1 MLSRTLVLK
10 VAELPAFKHWIKHSR
25 LTQGLIKRFIA
36 GEDLE
41 TALRITRQLN
51 QEGFLVA
58 LDYLGEDTHRIEDA
72 EYAAEQYITLL
83 EQIHKSGVNSCI
95 SIKLTQ
101 LGLDLGDTIARRN
114 LEKVLAASREL
125 NNFVWVDMESSKHT
139 QAILDLFCELYPR
152 YPHSGTVLQSYLYR
166 TPQDLERLI
175 ALGARI
181 RLVKGAYAE
190 PKEVAYPDKRSVDRQ
205 FKIQMEMLLE
215 KGNEPAIATHD
226 TRLIS
231 HAKHHAA
238 ELGLS
243 RTQFEFQLLYGISRE
258 LQKRLVAEGYRT
270 LIYVPYGE
278 QWYPYFS
285 RRLAE
290 RPANLYF
297 ILRSLFRK

>member
-10 VAELPAFKHWIKHSR
+10 VAELPAFKRWIKHSR

-58 LDYLGEDTHRIEDA
+58 LDYLGEDTHRVEDA

-114 LEKVLAASREL
+114 LEKVLAAAREL

-139 QAILDLFCELYPR
+139 QAILDLFCELYPH

-205 FKIQMEMLLE
+205 FKIQMERLLE

-231 HAKHHAA
+231 HAKRYAA
-238 ELGLS
+238 ELGLGK
-243 RTQFEFQLLYGISRE
+243 TQFEFQLLYGISRE

-285 RRLAE
+285 RRIAE

>member
-58 LDYLGEDTHRIEDA
+58 LDYLGEDTRREEDA
-72 EYAAEQYITLL
+72 NYAAEQYITLL
-83 EQIHKSGVNSCI
+83 EQIHKNGVNSCI

-101 LGLDLGDTIARRN
+101 LGLDLGDAIACRN
-114 LEKVLAASREL
+114 LEKVLIAAREF

-152 YPHSGTVLQSYLYR
+152 YPYSGTVLQSYLYR

-205 FKIQMEMLLE
+205 FKIQMERLLE
-215 KGNEPAIATHD
+215 KGKEPAIATHD

-231 HAKHHAA
+231 HAKRYAA

-243 RTQFEFQLLYGISRE
+243 KTQFEFQLLYGISRE

>member
-10 VAELPAFKHWIKHSR
+10 VAELPAFKRWIKHSR

-58 LDYLGEDTHRIEDA
+58 LDYLGEDTHRVEDA

-114 LEKVLAASREL
+114 LEKVLAAAREL

-139 QAILDLFCELYPR
+139 QAILDLFCELYTH

-205 FKIQMEMLLE
+205 FKIQMELLLK

-231 HAKHHAA
+231 HAKRYAA
-238 ELGLS
+238 ELGLGK
-243 RTQFEFQLLYGISRE
+243 TQFEFQLLYGISRE

>member
-10 VAELPAFKHWIKHSR
+10 IAEQPAFKNWIKRSR
-25 LTQGLIKRFIA
+25 LTQGLIRRFIA

-51 QEGFLVA
+51 QEDFLVA
-58 LDYLGEDTHRIEDA
+58 LDYLGEDTRREEDA
-72 EYAAEQYITLL
+72 NYAAEQYITLL
-83 EQIHKSGVNSCI
+83 EQIHKNGVNSCI

-101 LGLDLGDTIARRN
+101 LGLDVGDAIARRN
-114 LEKVLAASREL
+114 LEKVLIAAREF

-205 FKIQMEMLLE
+205 FKIQMERLLE

-231 HAKHHAA
+231 HAKRYAA

-243 RTQFEFQLLYGISRE
+243 KTQFEFQLLYGISRE

>member
-10 VAELPAFKHWIKHSR
+10 VAELPAFKRWIKHSR

-58 LDYLGEDTHRIEDA
+58 LDYLGEDTHRVEDA
-72 EYAAEQYITLL
+72 EYAGEQYITLL

-114 LEKVLAASREL
+114 LEKVLAAAREL

-139 QAILDLFCELYPR
+139 QAILDLFCELYPH

-258 LQKRLVAEGYRT
+258 LQKRSVAEGYRT

>member
-1 MLSRTLVLK
+1 MLSRALVLR
-10 VAELPAFKHWIKHSR
+10 VAELPAFKHWIRHSR
-25 LTQGLIKRFIA
+25 MTQGLVRRFIA

-41 TALRITRQLN
+41 TAIQITHQLN
-51 QEGFLVA
+51 KEGFLVA
-58 LDYLGEDTHRIEDA
+58 LDYLGEDTHRVEDA
-72 EYAAEQYITLL
+72 EQAACQYITLL
-83 EQIHKSGVNSCI
+83 ERIAQSGVDSCI

-101 LGLDLGDTIARRN
+101 LGLDLGYDIARRN
-114 LEKVLAASREL
+114 LEKVLAAAQSL

-139 QAILDLFCELYPR
+139 QLILDLFCELYPR
-152 YPHSGTVLQSYLYR
+152 YPNSGTVLQSYLYR

-175 ALGARI
+175 TLGARV

-190 PKEVAYPDKRSVDRQ
+190 PKEVAYPDKKSVDHQ
-205 FKIQMEMLLE
+205 FKVQMELLME
-215 KGNEPAIATHD
+215 KGKEPAIATHD
-226 TRLIS
+226 VRLIN
-231 HAKHHAA
+231 HAKRYAT
-238 ELGLS
+238 ELGLQKS
-243 RTQFEFQLLYGISRE
+243 QYEFQLLYGISRE
-258 LQKRLVAEGYRT
+258 LQRQLLAEGHRT

>member
-101 LGLDLGDTIARRN
+101 LGLDLGDAIARRN

-139 QAILDLFCELYPR
+139 QEILDLFCELYPR

-175 ALGARI
+175 SLGARI

-231 HAKHHAA
+231 DAKRYAA

-243 RTQFEFQLLYGISRE
+243 KTQFEFQLLYGISRE

>member
-10 VAELPAFKHWIKHSR
+10 IAELPAFKHWIKHSR

-41 TALRITRQLN
+41 TAIRVARQLN

-58 LDYLGEDTHRIEDA
+58 LDYLGEDTHRVEDA

-101 LGLDLGDTIARRN
+101 LGLDLGDDTARRN
-114 LEKVLAASREL
+114 LEKVLAAAREL
-125 NNFVWVDMESSKHT
+125 DNFVWVDMESSKHT
-139 QAILDLFCELYPR
+139 QAILDLFCEMYPN
-152 YPHSGTVLQSYLYR
+152 YPNSGTVLQSYLYR
-166 TPQDLERLI
+166 TPQDLERLL
-175 ALGARI
+175 AMGARI

-190 PKEVAYPDKRSVDRQ
+190 PKEIAYPDKRSVDRE
-205 FKIQMEMLLE
+205 FKTQMEQLLE
-215 KGNEPAIATHD
+215 RGKEPAIATHD
-226 TRLIS
+226 TRLIN
-231 HAKHHAA
+231 HAKRYAA
-238 ELGLS
+238 ELGLDK
-243 RTQFEFQLLYGISRE
+243 TQFEFQLLYGISRE

>member
-58 LDYLGEDTHRIEDA
+58 LDYLGEDTHRVEDA
-72 EYAAEQYITLL
+72 EYAAEQYIALL

-101 LGLDLGDTIARRN
+101 LGLDLGHAIARRN
-114 LEKVLAASREL
+114 LERVLEAAREL
-125 NNFVWVDMESSKHT
+125 DNFVWVDMESSKHT
-139 QAILDLFCELYPR
+139 QAILDLFCELFPR
-152 YPHSGTVLQSYLYR
+152 YPNSGTVLQSYLYR
-166 TPQDLERLI
+166 TPEDLERLLN
-175 ALGARI
+175 LGARV

-205 FKIQMEMLLE
+205 FKIQMEQLLE
-215 KGNEPAIATHD
+215 RGKEPAIATHD

-231 HAKHHAA
+231 HAKHYAT
-238 ELGLS
+238 ELGLGKS
-243 RTQFEFQLLYGISRE
+243 QFEFQLLYGISRE

>member
-10 VAELPAFKHWIKHSR
+10 IAEQPAFKNWIKHSR
-25 LTQGLIKRFIA
+25 LTQGLIRRFIA

-58 LDYLGEDTHRIEDA
+58 LDYLGEDTRREEDA
-72 EYAAEQYITLL
+72 NYAAEQYITLL
-83 EQIHKSGVNSCI
+83 EQIHKNGVNSCI

-101 LGLDLGDTIARRN
+101 LGLDLGDAIARRN
-114 LEKVLAASREL
+114 LEKVLIAAREF

-231 HAKHHAA
+231 HAKRYAA

-243 RTQFEFQLLYGISRE
+243 KTQFEFQLLYGISRE
-258 LQKRLVAEGYRT
+258 LQMRLVAEGYRT
-270 LIYVPYGE
+270 LIYVPFGE

>member
-10 VAELPAFKHWIKHSR
+10 VAELPAFKRWIKHSR
-25 LTQGLIKRFIA
+25 LTQGLIRRFIA

-41 TALRITRQLN
+41 TALRVTRQLN

-58 LDYLGEDTHRIEDA
+58 LDYLGEDTHRVEDA
-72 EYAAEQYITLL
+72 ENAAEQYITLL
-83 EQIHKSGVNSCI
+83 EQIRKSGVHSCI

-101 LGLDLGDTIARRN
+101 LGLDLGESIARRN
-114 LEKVLAASREL
+114 LEKVLAAAREL
-125 NNFVWVDMESSKHT
+125 DNFVWIDMESSKHT
-139 QAILDLFCELYPR
+139 QAILDLFCEMFTHYPN
-152 YPHSGTVLQSYLYR
+152 SGTVLQSYLYR

-205 FKIQMEMLLE
+205 FKVQMELLLE
-215 KGNEPAIATHD
+215 KGREPAIATHD
-226 TRLIS
+226 ERLIK
-231 HAKHHAA
+231 HAKQYAA
-238 ELGLS
+238 ALGLS
-243 RTQFEFQLLYGISRE
+243 KSHFEFQLLYGISRE
-258 LQKRLVAEGYRT
+258 VQRQLVAEGYRT
-270 LIYVPYGE
+270 LIYVPYGG

>member
-114 LEKVLAASREL
+114 LEKVLAAAREL

-139 QAILDLFCELYPR
+139 QAILDLFCELYPH

>member
-10 VAELPAFKHWIKHSR
+10 VAELPAFKRWIRHSR

-72 EYAAEQYITLL
+72 DCAAEQYITLL
-83 EQIHKSGVNSCI
+83 EQIHKSGVNACI

-101 LGLDLGDTIARRN
+101 LGLDLGDAIARRN
-114 LEKVLAASREL
+114 LEKVLAAAGEL

-139 QAILDLFCELYPR
+139 QAILDLFRELYPP

-166 TPQDLERLI
+166 TPQELERLI

-190 PKEVAYPDKRSVDRQ
+190 PKEVAYPDKPSVDRQ
-205 FKIQMEMLLE
+205 FKIQMEHLLE
-215 KGNEPAIATHD
+215 KGKEPAIATHD

-231 HAKHHAA
+231 HAKRYAA
-238 ELGLS
+238 ELGLGK
-243 RTQFEFQLLYGISRE
+243 TQLEFQLLYGISRE

>member
-10 VAELPAFKHWIKHSR
+10 VAELPAFKRWIKHSR

-41 TALRITRQLN
+41 TALRAARQLN

-72 EYAAEQYITLL
+72 DCAAEQYITLL
-83 EQIHKSGVNSCI
+83 EQIHKSGVNACI

-101 LGLDLGDTIARRN
+101 LGLDLGDAIARRN
-114 LEKVLAASREL
+114 LEKVLAAAGEL

-139 QAILDLFCELYPR
+139 QAILDLFCELYPP

-190 PKEVAYPDKRSVDRQ
+190 PKEVAYPDKPSVDRQ
-205 FKIQMEMLLE
+205 FKIQMEHLLE
-215 KGNEPAIATHD
+215 KGKEPAIATHD

-231 HAKHHAA
+231 HAKRYAA
-238 ELGLS
+238 ELGLGK
-243 RTQFEFQLLYGISRE
+243 TQLEFQLLYGISRE

>member
-10 VAELPAFKHWIKHSR
+10 VAELPAFKKWIKHSR

-41 TALRITRQLN
+41 TAIRVARQLN

-58 LDYLGEDTHRIEDA
+58 LDYLGEDTHRVEDA

-83 EQIHKSGVNSCI
+83 EQIHKSGVTACI

-101 LGLDLGDTIARRN
+101 LGLDLGDDIARRN
-114 LEKVLAASREL
+114 LEKVLAAASEL

-139 QAILDLFCELYPR
+139 QAILDLFCEMYSKYPN
-152 YPHSGTVLQSYLYR
+152 SGTVLQSYLYR
-166 TPQDLERLI
+166 TPQDLERLLG
-175 ALGARI
+175 LGARI

-205 FKIQMEMLLE
+205 FKIQMEQLLE
-215 KGNEPAIATHD
+215 RGKEPAIATHD

-231 HAKHHAA
+231 HAQRHAA
-238 ELGLS
+238 GLGVGK
-243 RTQFEFQLLYGISRE
+243 TQFEFQLLYGISRE

>member
-10 VAELPAFKHWIKHSR
+10 VAELPAFKRWIKHSR

-58 LDYLGEDTHRIEDA
+58 LDYLGEDTHRVEDA

-114 LEKVLAASREL
+114 LEKVLAAAREL

-139 QAILDLFCELYPR
+139 QAILDLFCELYPH

-205 FKIQMEMLLE
+205 FKIQMELLLK

-231 HAKHHAA
+231 HAKRYAA
-238 ELGLS
+238 ELGLGK
-243 RTQFEFQLLYGISRE
+243 TQFEFQLLYGISRE

-285 RRLAE
+285 RRIAE

>member
-10 VAELPAFKHWIKHSR
+10 VAELPAFKRWIKHSR

-41 TALRITRQLN
+41 TALRAARQLN

-58 LDYLGEDTHRIEDA
+58 LDYLGEDTYRVEDA

-101 LGLDLGDTIARRN
+101 LGLDLGDAIARRN
-114 LEKVLAASREL
+114 LEKVLAAAGEL

-139 QAILDLFCELYPR
+139 QAILDLFCQMYPN
-152 YPHSGTVLQSYLYR
+152 YPNSGTVLQSYLYR

-205 FKIQMEMLLE
+205 FKIQMEQLLE

-231 HAKHHAA
+231 HAKRYAA
-238 ELGLS
+238 ELGLGK
-243 RTQFEFQLLYGISRE
+243 TQFEFQLLYGISRE

>member
-10 VAELPAFKHWIKHSR
+10 IAELPAFKHWIKHSR

-41 TALRITRQLN
+41 TAIRVARQLN

-58 LDYLGEDTHRIEDA
+58 LDYLGEDTHRVEDA

-101 LGLDLGDTIARRN
+101 LGLDLGDDTARRN
-114 LEKVLAASREL
+114 LEKVLAAAREL
-125 NNFVWVDMESSKHT
+125 DNFVWVDMESSKHT
-139 QAILDLFCELYPR
+139 QAILDLFCEMYPN
-152 YPHSGTVLQSYLYR
+152 YPNSGTVLQSYLYR
-166 TPQDLERLI
+166 TPQDLERLL
-175 ALGARI
+175 AMGARI

-190 PKEVAYPDKRSVDRQ
+190 PKEIAYPDKRSVDRE
-205 FKIQMEMLLE
+205 FKIQMEQLLE
-215 KGNEPAIATHD
+215 RGKEPAIATHD

-231 HAKHHAA
+231 HAKRYAA
-238 ELGLS
+238 ELGLDK
-243 RTQFEFQLLYGISRE
+243 TQFEFQLLYGISRE

>member
-10 VAELPAFKHWIKHSR
+10 VAELPAFKRWITHSR
-25 LTQGLIKRFIA
+25 LTQGLIRRFIA

-41 TALRITRQLN
+41 TALRATRQLN

-58 LDYLGEDTHRIEDA
+58 LDYLGEDTHRVEDA
-72 EYAAEQYITLL
+72 ENAAEQYITLL
-83 EQIHKSGVNSCI
+83 EQIHKSGVDSCI

-101 LGLDLGDTIARRN
+101 LGLDLGEPIARRN
-114 LEKVLAASREL
+114 LEKVLAVAREL
-125 NNFVWVDMESSKHT
+125 ENFVWIDMESSKHT
-139 QAILDLFCELYPR
+139 QAILDLFCEMFAHYPN
-152 YPHSGTVLQSYLYR
+152 SGTVLQSYLHR
-166 TPQDLERLI
+166 TPQDLERLL

-190 PKEVAYPDKRSVDRQ
+190 PKEVAYPYKRSVDRQ
-205 FKIQMEMLLE
+205 FKIQMEQLLE
-215 KGNEPAIATHD
+215 KGKEPAIATHD
-226 TRLIS
+226 ERLIK
-231 HAKHHAA
+231 HAKQYAA
-238 ELGLS
+238 ELGLNKS
-243 RTQFEFQLLYGISRE
+243 QFEFQLLYGISRE
-258 LQKRLVAEGYRT
+258 VQRQLVAEGYRT

>member
-1 MLSRTLVLK
+1 
-10 VAELPAFKHWIKHSR
+10 
-25 LTQGLIKRFIA
+25 
-36 GEDLE
+36 LE

-58 LDYLGEDTHRIEDA
+58 LDYLGEDTRREEDA
-72 EYAAEQYITLL
+72 NYAAEQYITLL
-83 EQIHKSGVNSCI
+83 EQIHKNGVNSCI

-101 LGLDLGDTIARRN
+101 LGLDLGDAIARRN
-114 LEKVLAASREL
+114 LEKVLIAAREF

-231 HAKHHAA
+231 HAKRYAA

-243 RTQFEFQLLYGISRE
+243 KTQFEFQLLYGISRE

>member
-10 VAELPAFKHWIKHSR
+10 VAELPAFKRWIKHSR

-36 GEDLE
+36 GEDLA

-58 LDYLGEDTHRIEDA
+58 LDYLGEDTHRVEDA

-114 LEKVLAASREL
+114 LEKVLAAAREL

-139 QAILDLFCELYPR
+139 QAILDLFCELYPH

-231 HAKHHAA
+231 YAKHHAA

>member
-41 TALRITRQLN
+41 TAIRITRQLN

-58 LDYLGEDTHRIEDA
+58 LDYLGEDTRREEDA
-72 EYAAEQYITLL
+72 NYAAEQYITLL
-83 EQIHKSGVNSCI
+83 EQIHKNGVNSCI

-101 LGLDLGDTIARRN
+101 LGLDLGDAIACRN
-114 LEKVLAASREL
+114 LEKVLIAAREF

-205 FKIQMEMLLE
+205 FKIQMEKLLE
-215 KGNEPAIATHD
+215 KGKEPAIATHD